1 MIGLGV
7 ILVLIVV
14 LVLTVFKGS
23 PQEGTADFLLRDFKV
38 IVPDI
43 AGLRLFAQAEQNMI
57 LPPYIPDA
65 PESRY
70 LAHVSTD
77 KPFYKPNEV
86 VFVEVFIID
95 ALTKQP
101 MLNNQSY
108 DIYAQVTIL
117 NSFKQ

>member
-1 MIGLGV
+1 L
-7 ILVLIVV
+7 ILV
-14 LVLTVFKGS
+14 LVLTVFKGGS
-23 PQEGTADFLLRDFKV
+23 AEEGTADYLLRDFKV

-57 LPPYIPDA
+57 LPPYMPDA

-101 MLNNQSY
+101 MLNNLSY

-117 NSFKQ
+117 NSFKQQVF